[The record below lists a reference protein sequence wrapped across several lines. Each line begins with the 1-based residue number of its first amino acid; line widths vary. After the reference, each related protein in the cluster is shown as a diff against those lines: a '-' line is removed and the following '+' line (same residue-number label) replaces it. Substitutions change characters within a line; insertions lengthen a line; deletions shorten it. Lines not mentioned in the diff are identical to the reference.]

1 MLLKILGIY
10 IMRVNR
16 LLIDDLEK
24 IYYSI
29 RCETENYEECNN
41 CKNKKLCNNVL
52 YLMHSLQCK
61 Y

>member
-1 MLLKILGIY
+1 
-10 IMRVNR
+10 MRVNR
-16 LLIDDLEK
+16 LIINDLEK

-41 CKNKKLCNNVL
+41 CEFCKNKKLCSNVL